1 MSANI
6 EHFMHDSQRHAID
19 CIATVRHNR
28 SCRPSIDRR
37 LITTHR
43 TWRALAICALSS
55 GLAWNAHAASTNRPA
70 HAPLSFR
77 IVVPH
82 VLFISMSAVGNVPGN
97 PMGVGPNGMASAHS
111 NKGGVS
117 STTTSNSA
125 THLAN
130 QDRHQRVQLTRT
142 WFMP

>member
-19 CIATVRHNR
+19 CIATARHNR
-28 SCRPSIDRR
+28 SCRPLIDRR

-55 GLAWNAHAASTNRPA
+55 GLAWNAHAASANRPA
-70 HAPLSFR
+70 HAPLGFR

-82 VLFISMSAVGNVPGN
+82 VLFISMPAVGGTSGN
-97 PMGVGPNGMASAHS
+97 HLGLGPNGFASAHS
-111 NKGGVS
+111 NNGGVS
-117 STTTSNSA
+117 STTTSNGA
-125 THLAN
+125 THLSN
-130 QDRHQRVQLTRT
+130 PDGHQRVQRTHT